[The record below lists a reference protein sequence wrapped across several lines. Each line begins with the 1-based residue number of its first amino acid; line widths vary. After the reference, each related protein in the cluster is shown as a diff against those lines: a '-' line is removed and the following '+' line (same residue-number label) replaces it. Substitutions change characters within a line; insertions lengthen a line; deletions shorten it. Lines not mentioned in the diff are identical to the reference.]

1 MLYSSSKIVPYE
13 AESAQNK
20 RFQSQATVEYL
31 YTILIVTDLNELE
44 YGYCF
49 VYTYK
54 QFNMRSG
61 LI

>member
-1 MLYSSSKIVPYE
+1 MLYSSSKIIPYE
-13 AESAQNK
+13 AESAQNN
-20 RFQSQATVEYL
+20 RFQSQASVDL

-54 QFNMRSG
+54 HFNMRSG